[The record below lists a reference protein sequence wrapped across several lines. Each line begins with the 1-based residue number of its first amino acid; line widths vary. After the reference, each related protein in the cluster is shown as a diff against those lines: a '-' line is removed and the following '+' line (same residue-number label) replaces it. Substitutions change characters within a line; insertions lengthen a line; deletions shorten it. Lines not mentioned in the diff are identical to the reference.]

1 MVLRLRS
8 WCGRSASALTLPLL
22 VSAVFQA
29 GQAQAAPDRI
39 WYNGDV
45 HTSDLSSPAAQA
57 FAIEDG
63 KFVAVGSDK
72 EVRVLA
78 DEDTV
83 LMDLNGKTV
92 LPGIIDSHFHLFS
105 WYEISRGVDMTGVND
120 VDVWVDKVKQKAKE
134 IPAGGWIVG
143 GGWDHNAVGG
153 VFPTA
158 SQLDEVAPD
167 HLVALGDI
175 DHHTMWVNS
184 KVLEKFNITA
194 DTPSPFGGEIVKD
207 PETGEPTGILKETAA
222 MMVWG
227 SEAFLPKKTERMNI
241 WKGAIAHMN
250 SLGITGMHNMGDASE
265 MDDLIELVEADE
277 LSIRMWYGPMVH
289 SGKAVEELLPKY
301 TAINERASKYQSKG
315 PRFAFGFIKG
325 VTDGVLSS
333 RTAVLEEEYSD
344 APGEHGKFFIEPS
357 EAKNI
362 VRVANAANIPVA
374 LHAIGDEAVHEA
386 LDAFEASPRQP
397 DLLNRIEHIEVM
409 LPEDLPRF
417 QKLNVVASMQP
428 QHAVGSI
435 DPYVVQRIGS
445 EREEWAYTWQK
456 ILKSG
461 AKLAFSSDWPTS
473 SANPLAQLHGAVT
486 RQSLD
491 GTPKGGWHVDQALTF
506 DEALYAMTEQ
516 GAELSGWEKEIGS
529 ISTGKWADFVI
540 LDSPVSMPVD
550 LNILDINVEA
560 TFIAGDAVYRKSES
574 NK

>member
-1 MVLRLRS
+1 MVLQFCS
-8 WCGRSASALTLPLL
+8 GRGKSARFTLPLL
-22 VSAVFQA
+22 VSALFQV
-29 GQAQAAPDRI
+29 GQLQAAPDRI

-45 HTSDLSSPAAQA
+45 HTSDRSSPAAQA

-63 KFVAVGSDK
+63 KFVAVGSNND
-72 EVRVLA
+72 VRALA

-83 LMDLNGKTV
+83 QMDLNGKTV
-92 LPGIIDSHFHLFS
+92 LPGIIDGHFHLFS

-120 VDVWVDKVKQKAKE
+120 VGTWVEQVKQKAKE
-134 IPAGGWIVG
+134 TPAGGWIIG
-143 GGWDHNAVGG
+143 GGWDHNAAGG

-184 KVLEKFNITA
+184 KVLKKFNITA

-207 PETGEPTGILKETAA
+207 PATGEPTGILKETAA
-222 MMVWG
+222 FIVWK
-227 SEAFLPKKTERMNI
+227 SDAFLPKKPERKQI
-241 WKGAIAHMN
+241 WKDAIAYMN
-250 SLGITGMHNMGDASE
+250 SLGITGMHNMGEAWQ
-265 MDDLIELVEADE
+265 MDDLIELVESDE
-277 LSIRMWYGPMVH
+277 MPMRMWYAPMVH
-289 SGKAVEELLPKY
+289 SGKEVKELLPAYKS
-301 TAINERASKYQSKG
+301 INARAAKHADKG
-315 PRFAFGFIKG
+315 PNFAFGYIKG

-374 LHAIGDEAVHEA
+374 LHAVGDEAVHEA
-386 LDAFEASPRQP
+386 LDAFAASTRKP
-397 DLLNRIEHIEVM
+397 DLPNRLEHIEVM

-417 QKLNVVASMQP
+417 QQLNVVASMQP
-428 QHAVGSI
+428 QHAVSS
-435 DPYVVQRIGS
+435 PYVPQRIGS
-445 EREEWAYTWQK
+445 EREEWAYSWRK
-456 ILKSG
+456 ILNSG
-461 AKLAFSSDWPTS
+461 VRLALSSDWPTS

-486 RQSLD
+486 RQSLA
-491 GTPKGGWHVDQALTF
+491 GEPEGGWHIDQALTF

-516 GAELSGWEKEIGS
+516 SAELSGWQQEIGS

-540 LDSPVSMPVD
+540 LDRPIVLPVD
-550 LNILDINVEA
+550 LKLLEANVEA
-560 TFIAGDAVYRKSES
+560 TFIAGDAVYQKADQ
-574 NK
+574 